1 MNAYPAVIDAE
12 NEHYL
17 PFLMTTTIMME
28 AVKAGVG
35 RETAHK
41 VIKEHAVATV
51 DALRAREVTQN
62 DLLVRLAADERIP
75 LSLEQ
80 LEALLEEG
88 RSNAGSARS
97 QVKSF
102 DKSVSAWTAKFP
114 HAVSYEPGSIL

>member
-1 MNAYPAVIDAE
+1 
-12 NEHYL
+12 
-17 PFLMTTTIMME
+17 MME

-62 DLLVRLAADERIP
+62 DLLGRLATDERIP
-75 LSLEQ
+75 LTIEQ

-97 QVKSF
+97 QVAAF
-102 DKSVSAWTAKFP
+102 NRTVNAWTSKFP
-114 HAVSYEPGSIL
+114 NAASYEPGSIL